1 MVTYPVDGICHGFTA
16 LRVRRPQTLYS
27 NPRTC
32 LERVE
37 DPSYRPAQKTT
48 RKTQNRHGKPNS
60 LISMA
65 DLAVF
70 CHCDNALLPNHDP
83 AGDIIPNS
91 MINSYV
97 RQLWREKRMHLADF
111 PDHVSVQSG

>member
-1 MVTYPVDGICHGFTA
+1 MVTYPPDGICHDFTA

-37 DPSYRPAQKTT
+37 DPSYKPAQKTT

-65 DLAVF
+65 DLAAF
-70 CHCDNALLPNHDP
+70 CHCDSALLPDP
-83 AGDIIPNS
+83 AGDIIPNRDS
-91 MINSYV
+91 MINSSV
-97 RQLWREKRMHLADF
+97 RQLWRGKRMHISDF

>member
-1 MVTYPVDGICHGFTA
+1 MVTYPVDGICRGFTA
-16 LRVRRPQTLYS
+16 LRVTVRRPQNLYS

-65 DLAVF
+65 DLAAF
-70 CHCDNALLPNHDP
+70 CHCDSALLQVPNP

-91 MINSYV
+91 ST
-97 RQLWREKRMHLADF
+97 
-111 PDHVSVQSG
+111 

>member
-1 MVTYPVDGICHGFTA
+1 MSRVAVLRSRPTQNREAA
-16 LRVRRPQTLYS
+16 LAL
-27 NPRTC
+27 N
-32 LERVE
+32 LE

-65 DLAVF
+65 DLAAF
-70 CHCDNALLPNHDP
+70 CHCDSALLPNP
-83 AGDIIPNS
+83 ARAGDIIPNS

-97 RQLWREKRMHLADF
+97 RQLWREKRIISRISPIESRFSL
-111 PDHVSVQSG
+111 VKS